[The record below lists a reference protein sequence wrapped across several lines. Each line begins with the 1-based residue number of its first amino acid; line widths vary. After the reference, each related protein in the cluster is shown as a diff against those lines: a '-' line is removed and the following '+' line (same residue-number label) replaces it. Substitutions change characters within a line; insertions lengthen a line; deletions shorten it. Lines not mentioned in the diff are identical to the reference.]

1 MEWYWIA
8 IIVTGAIIASYIVV
22 CVYVFKK
29 VFGRGREVSLAE
41 INLVGTPYEGYED
54 GICSAIKEAEALRFR
69 RVEIE
74 NGCRLVGY
82 YYDFGGKNTVIMFH
96 GYHATPFN
104 NFAVAMKTF
113 KKLGFNVLLTVQ
125 RGHGESGGK
134 LITFGVKEQG
144 DCLAWVDYVNG
155 QFRPENIVLYGV
167 SMGSFS
173 VMCLSDKLSGKNVM
187 ANVCDCGYINA
198 YEEICLDIKK
208 RLGFVSKLIMPC
220 VRLLAIVFGGFD
232 PAKDN
237 ACRHLSKTD
246 IPTYFIH
253 GEEDK
258 IVPVECTKTAYTACS
273 SKKHACYLEGCGHA
287 QAFLVGGE
295 KINQTLIDFLND
307 ALKQSD

>member
-8 IIVTGAIIASYIVV
+8 IIVTGAIIASYIAV
-22 CVYVFKK
+22 CVIVFKK
-29 VFGRGREVSLAE
+29 VFGRGKEVSLAD
-41 INLVGTPYEGYED
+41 IDLDGTPYEPYKD
-54 GICSAIKEAEALRFR
+54 KICSAIKEAESLKYN
-69 RVEIE
+69 RVEID

-82 YYDFGGKNTVIMFH
+82 YYDFGKKNTVIMFH
-96 GYHATPFN
+96 GYRATPFN
-104 NFAVAMKTF
+104 NFAVSIRTF
-113 KKLGFNVLLTVQ
+113 IKLGYNVLLVVQ
-125 RGHGESGGK
+125 RGHGESGGN

-144 DCLAWVDYVNG
+144 DCLAWVDYVNE
-155 QFRPENIVLYGV
+155 QFKPENIVLYGV

-173 VMCLSDKLSGKNVM
+173 LMCVSDRLSGKKVK

-208 RLGFVSKLIMPC
+208 RTGFVTNLIMPC

-237 ACRHLSKTD
+237 ACNHLSKTD

-258 IVPVECTKTAYTACS
+258 IVPVECSKTAFSACS
-273 SKKHACYLEGCGHA
+273 SKKHVCYLEGCGHA
-287 QAFLVGGE
+287 QAFLVGE
-295 KINQTLIDFLND
+295 ERINPTLIDFLNN
-307 ALKQSD
+307 ALK